1 MELPPLAVLAAA
13 LEKMEKT
20 AVLPTPDES
29 TGSSRIQVSFQ
40 GWKCLWMEILQAGPV
55 CPAAQMPFRV
65 ITVMQFSIMDCDT
78 ELLTHGL
85 HSKFHCFTGKKKH
98 GQQNHELLMLASNFS
113 ARKDNQKKNH
123 RREVPR

>member
-55 CPAAQMPFRV
+55 CSATQMPFRV
-65 ITVMQFSIMDCDT
+65 ITVVQFSIMDCDT
-78 ELLTHGL
+78 ELLTL
-85 HSKFHCFTGKKKH
+85 TTD
-98 GQQNHELLMLASNFS
+98 A
-113 ARKDNQKKNH
+113 
-123 RREVPR
+123 